1 MQNAAHLA
9 AAAALGLDPQICEQ
23 ARLSRDA
30 RFDGLFF
37 TAVTSTGIFCR
48 PVCPAPTPK
57 PQHVTYYSSAAAASA
72 AGFRPC
78 LRCRPERAPGTSSW
92 RSGSE
97 LVAGALR
104 LIDDGLLDAAP
115 VAMLAERVGVG
126 ERHLRRLFADTLG
139 ASPLQVAS
147 TRRLLFAKQLLG
159 ETALRVTDIALAAGY
174 GSVRR
179 FNAAFSATY
188 GMAPRDLRRRG
199 PVPAP
204 AGELQL
210 RLPYRAPYD
219 FPGLLA
225 FFERRAV
232 PGVETVD
239 AACYRRSFVLHGEP
253 GTFEVRALD
262 DEAALLLQVRHA
274 QVQALPE
281 IVTRVRRQFDLDA
294 DPATVAGVLRRDR
307 NLAPLLRRVPGVRV
321 PGCWD
326 GFEIAVRAVLG
337 QQVSVAAA
345 RTLAARL
352 VQRWGERFGLA
363 DGSSA
368 TAFPTPQ
375 ILDDADLTA
384 IGVTRARAQTVRT
397 VARAVVDGRVH
408 FRPEQ
413 GLDAFVAAWTQ
424 LPGIGAWTAHYIAMR
439 ALGHPDAFPAADLI
453 LRKVA
458 GHGTPLPTRELERRS
473 QDWRPWRSYVTLLL
487 WRASG

>member
-1 MQNAAHLA
+1 MQAPLS
-9 AAAALGLDPQICEQ
+9 LPLDPRICEQ

-37 TAVTSTGIFCR
+37 TAVSSTGIFCR
-48 PVCPAPTPK
+48 PVCPAPAPK
-57 PQHVTYYSSAAAASA
+57 PRHVTYFPSAASAAA

-104 LIDDGLLDAAP
+104 LIDDGVLDDAP
-115 VAMLAERVGVG
+115 VAALATRVGVG
-126 ERHLRRLFADTLG
+126 ERHLRRLFAETLG
-139 ASPLQVAS
+139 ASPLQVAA

-159 ETALRVTDIALAAGY
+159 ETALGMTDIALAAGY
-174 GSVRR
+174 GSARR
-179 FNAAFSATY
+179 FNATFSAAY
-188 GMAPRDLRRRG
+188 GMAPRDVRRG
-199 PVPAP
+199 RAL
-204 AGELQL
+204 ARDGDELQL
-210 RLPYRAPYD
+210 RLPYRPPYD
-219 FPGLLA
+219 LGGLLA
-225 FFERRAV
+225 FFARRAL
-232 PGVETVD
+232 PGVEGVD
-239 AACYRRSFVLHGEP
+239 AHSYRRSFVLRGSP
-253 GTFEVRALD
+253 GTFEVRALA
-262 DEAALLLQVRHA
+262 DEPALLLSVRHA

-281 IVTRVRRQFDLDA
+281 IVNRVRRQFDLDA
-294 DPATVAGVLRRDR
+294 DPATIAGVLRRDR
-307 NLAPLLRRVPGVRV
+307 QLAPVLRRFPGVRV

-352 VQRWGERFGLA
+352 VQRWGAAFELA
-363 DGSSA
+363 DGATA
-368 TAFPTPQ
+368 TAFPSPGV
-375 ILDDADLTA
+375 LADVDLTA
-384 IGVTRARAQTVRT
+384 IGVTRSRAQTIRT
-397 VARAVVDGRVH
+397 LARAVGDGRVA

-413 GLDAFVAAWTQ
+413 GLDAFVDAWTQ

-458 GHGTPLPTRELERRS
+458 GNGVAVPTRELEQRS
-473 QDWRPWRSYVTLLL
+473 QAWRPWRSYATLLL
-487 WRASG
+487 WRASA